1 MLAAIIQ
8 YIIEFIQENRVTY
21 LVAFGVFLVV
31 WIGSKRI
38 IAKIKIRIQENPLQ
52 TEAYNVKIANL
63 TGRILW
69 TLSIILN
76 ILIMCEIVGLHTAL
90 LMWWISLSLGF
101 AMENTIENM
110 IAGIMLITGKKIQIG
125 EFVEFL
131 GKLNVRGTVEEIT
144 IRYTIIRCFDKRR
157 IIIPNSIIN
166 TTPLRKMKS
175 LPLVRGEI
183 NIKVPRD
190 TPIETVR
197 TLVKDHI
204 NAHKWVLEKV
214 YTTVYISQFDSFGIG
229 IKAIFFADPRKKKWP
244 FIIARELKRSIHE
257 LLGQQGINVPF
268 NHITLL
274 AE

>member
-1 MLAAIIQ
+1 
-8 YIIEFIQENRVTY
+8 
-21 LVAFGVFLVV
+21 
-31 WIGSKRI
+31 
-38 IAKIKIRIQENPLQ
+38 
-52 TEAYNVKIANL
+52 
-63 TGRILW
+63 
-69 TLSIILN
+69 
-76 ILIMCEIVGLHTAL
+76 
-90 LMWWISLSLGF
+90 
-101 AMENTIENM
+101 
-110 IAGIMLITGKKIQIG
+110 MLITGKKIQIG

-204 NAHKWVLEKV
+204 NAHK
-214 YTTVYISQFDSFGIG
+214 
-229 IKAIFFADPRKKKWP
+229 
-244 FIIARELKRSIHE
+244 
-257 LLGQQGINVPF
+257 
-268 NHITLL
+268 
-274 AE
+274 